1 MQSTGK
7 ASRLETGAVT
17 LEKKDAPLL
26 DTLAQAMSGI
36 VDPPFP
42 CSCPGD
48 ELFTKS
54 SYLKLQFGHF

>member
-1 MQSTGK
+1 
-7 ASRLETGAVT
+7 LETGAVT

-36 VDPPFP
+36 VGPPFP